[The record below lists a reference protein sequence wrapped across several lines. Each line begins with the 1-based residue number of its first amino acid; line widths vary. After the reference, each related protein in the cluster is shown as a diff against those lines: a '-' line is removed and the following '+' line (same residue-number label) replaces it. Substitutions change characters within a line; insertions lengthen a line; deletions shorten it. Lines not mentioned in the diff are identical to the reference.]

1 MPSLKPPAACTSLDD
16 IRAGI
21 DYHDRQIFD
30 ALVDRL
36 GYVKAA
42 VQFKANEQA
51 IPAPERVAAMLEQRL
66 NWAQTAGF
74 DAGFVKALYEQI
86 IYWNIDQQIARW
98 RELHGSE
105 EAAGGGG

>member
-1 MPSLKPPAACTSLDD
+1 MSQPKQPAACTSLED

-21 DYHDRQIFD
+21 DFHDRQIFE
-30 ALVDRL
+30 ALQKRL

-66 NWAQTAGF
+66 AWAAGSEF
-74 DAGFVKALYEQI
+74 DADFIKALYEQI
-86 IYWNIDQQIARW
+86 IYWNIQQQILHW
-98 RELHGSE
+98 RSLHPES
-105 EAAGGGG
+105 A